1 MRLFGGRLL
10 LLLVVSACATTNLP
24 PHTGGKLSLEDDEKQ
39 IWKQADEGETQ
50 INRSRMVADSPEL
63 EAYLEDVTRKLFP
76 DLPFVCRVRVI
87 KDSSVNAF
95 ALPNGAIYIHM
106 GLLARMENEAQLAA
120 LLGHET
126 THAANRHA
134 IKKRRELK
142 NMSAVYSAITFG
154 GYGGGLFT
162 MASITGYDRDL
173 EREADIEGYRRMVAA
188 GYEPSEAPKLF
199 LILDRWFA
207 ETGVKDPYFFSS
219 HPKILERIEN
229 FEELAAADP
238 RKGKGVDNREI
249 FLSMTNWIVL
259 ENTELDLK
267 AGRFESALK
276 GAEKYL
282 AIAQEDARGNYLR
295 GEIFRQR
302 NTGNDIESAMECY
315 LKAISLN
322 ALHPESHRALG
333 LIHFKKGQKAEARQ
347 YLERYLAL
355 NPGGPDR
362 AYIESYI
369 RSLQ

>member
-1 MRLFGGRLL
+1 
-10 LLLVVSACATTNLP
+10 
-24 PHTGGKLSLEDDEKQ
+24 
-39 IWKQADEGETQ
+39 
-50 INRSRMVADSPEL
+50 
-63 EAYLEDVTRKLFP
+63 
-76 DLPFVCRVRVI
+76 
-87 KDSSVNAF
+87 
-95 ALPNGAIYIHM
+95 
-106 GLLARMENEAQLAA
+106 
-120 LLGHET
+120 
-126 THAANRHA
+126 
-134 IKKRRELK
+134 
-142 NMSAVYSAITFG
+142 
-154 GYGGGLFT
+154 
-162 MASITGYDRDL
+162 
-173 EREADIEGYRRMVAA
+173 MVAA

-199 LILDRWFA
+199 LILDKWLA
-207 ETGVKDPYFFSS
+207 ETGVEDPYFFSS
-219 HPKILERIEN
+219 HPKVQERIES

-333 LIHFKKGQKAEARQ
+333 LIYFKKGQKAEARQ